1 MKLLHEFT
9 VYKQQMVEEKVKT
22 EDGILLKEVEK
33 KIPIRF
39 AIKVPSRKEREEGDM
54 IYALRLGECIRL
66 GLMTKA
72 QLTKEYSEKG
82 GVWSEK
88 ERLDYA
94 ELQDE
99 YAKANKV
106 LTDSQMAYVINNSEL
121 NKTKLVLAYHKA
133 TALHEDI
140 KQFEEHKSS
149 VFNETAEMKA
159 RNRTLL
165 WFICNLTYTASD
177 NKEDETN
184 FEPFFKGNTFQEKLD
199 YYDIILEEGEE
210 WQLSV
215 LDRIAMIISFWYSGQ
230 VTNSED
236 IVRLEE
242 ILGYST
248 KTGENL
254 KEEVIKTLDKED
266 K

>member
-9 VYKQQMVEEKVKT
+9 VYREQDVEEKVKT
-22 EDGILLKEVEK
+22 EDGILLKIVQK
-33 KIPIRF
+33 KIPIKF
-39 AIKVPSRKEREEGDM
+39 AIKIPSRKEREEGDM
-54 IYALRLGECIRL
+54 VYALRLGECIRL

-82 GVWSEK
+82 GVWSEN
-88 ERLDYA
+88 ERLEYSR
-94 ELQDE
+94 LQDD
-99 YAKANKV
+99 YNKANKE

-121 NKTKLVLAYHKA
+121 NKTKLVIAYHK
-133 TALHEDI
+133 TKSLHDDL
-140 KQFEEHKSS
+140 KNFEEHKSS

-165 WFICNLTYTASD
+165 WFICNLTYISEE
-177 NKEDETN
+177 NNLGEIN
-184 FEPFFKGNTFQEKLD
+184 FKPFFKGETFQEKLD

-242 ILGYST
+242 ILGYSI
-248 KTGENL
+248 KTE
-254 KEEVIKTLDKED
+254 EEVPKNSEK
-266 K
+266 